1 MPVTQFMLSDIAGT
15 AAAFAIFALFAFVP
29 GYALGWALNLLDFRR
44 RGALAQAALGVSLS
58 IATVPIVAYL
68 AGRLAPAWAIW
79 LVLAPFWGG
88 FALLLAAR
96 WRRMIPRGYGL
107 PKVLAGAWLML
118 GTASMID
125 LQWGRRLYY
134 SVISFDYTLRVAI
147 TSAITRAGIPPPNP
161 YFFPG
166 RPELLRYHYFWMILC
181 SLAQRAGGGVISARL
196 ALFGGTLWCGLA
208 LIAVLALYLRFA
220 DPEGPV
226 RLKYRLGLAIALLGV
241 TGLDLFPTLL
251 LLRNGV
257 VLADMEWWNEQVTS
271 WVDTMLWVPHHLA
284 SLIACLTGFLLLW
297 SAPARRRDAMAAAAV
312 AGLCFA
318 SAVGCS
324 VYVALTF
331 FVFLAVWGLI
341 GLIRKWRRDT
351 GLLVLA
357 GCCAAVPLLQYV
369 RDLRGPASGGSFLV
383 PTVRAFKI
391 PDLILASMHAADW
404 KISLANLLLLPLNYF
419 LELGFF
425 LSIGLI
431 ALKRLRA
438 AKQPWSRWEL
448 AACAMAGSSIAV
460 CTFLRSGV
468 IGNNDLG
475 YRGFLPAQFILLV
488 WAVSLAGGPRLHR
501 LRLRG
506 FLAFLLLAGAAGSV
520 YQVCLLRGFTVLSDF
535 ARVTRYPWLG
545 EGSQI
550 GNRTYAAR
558 QVYEQLRQTQPVT
571 AVMQYSPSDP
581 EFIPYGLYSDRQLG
595 AISSDCGTV
604 MGGDPS
610 LCGGMYPLVAAL
622 FEPTA
627 AAPAPGVDAVCNQF
641 DIRVLVASDKDPVW
655 ADPRSWVWNRK
666 PLAANSTMRAVACGK
681 GVLPEAKQP

>member
-1 MPVTQFMLSDIAGT
+1 
-15 AAAFAIFALFAFVP
+15 
-29 GYALGWALNLLDFRR
+29 
-44 RGALAQAALGVSLS
+44 
-58 IATVPIVAYL
+58 
-68 AGRLAPAWAIW
+68 
-79 LVLAPFWGG
+79 
-88 FALLLAAR
+88 
-96 WRRMIPRGYGL
+96 
-107 PKVLAGAWLML
+107 
-118 GTASMID
+118 
-125 LQWGRRLYY
+125 
-134 SVISFDYTLRVAI
+134 
-147 TSAITRAGIPPPNP
+147 
-161 YFFPG
+161 
-166 RPELLRYHYFWMILC
+166 
-181 SLAQRAGGGVISARL
+181 
-196 ALFGGTLWCGLA
+196 
-208 LIAVLALYLRFA
+208 
-220 DPEGPV
+220 
-226 RLKYRLGLAIALLGV
+226 
-241 TGLDLFPTLL
+241 
-251 LLRNGV
+251 
-257 VLADMEWWNEQVTS
+257 
-271 WVDTMLWVPHHLA
+271 
-284 SLIACLTGFLLLW
+284 
-297 SAPARRRDAMAAAAV
+297 
-312 AGLCFA
+312 
-318 SAVGCS
+318 

>member
-1 MPVTQFMLSDIAGT
+1 MPVPQFTLGDIAGT
-15 AAAFAIFALFAFVP
+15 AAAFAIFGLFAFVP

-58 IATVPIVAYL
+58 IATCPIVAYV
-68 AGRLAPAWAIW
+68 AGRLAPSWAIW
-79 LVLAPFWGG
+79 LVFAPFWAG
-88 FALLLAAR
+88 FVLLLAAR
-96 WRRMIPRGYGL
+96 WRRMTPRGYRL
-107 PKVLAGAWLML
+107 PKALAAAWLLL

-125 LQWGRRLYY
+125 LQWGNRLYY

-147 TSAITRAGIPPPNP
+147 TSAITRSGIPPPNP

-208 LIAVLALYLRFA
+208 LMAVLALYLRFA

-226 RLKYRLGLAIALLGV
+226 RLRYRVGLAIALLGV
-241 TGLDLFPTLL
+241 TGLDLFPNLL

-271 WVDTMLWVPHHLA
+271 WVGTMLWVPHHLA
-284 SLIACLTGFLLLW
+284 SLVACLTGFLLLW
-297 SAPARRRDAMAAAAV
+297 SAPALRRDAVAAAAV

-324 VYVALTF
+324 VYVAFTF

-341 GLIRKWRRDT
+341 GLIRKWHRDT
-351 GLLVLA
+351 GLLILA

-383 PTVRAFKI
+383 PMVRAFRI
-391 PDLILASMHAADW
+391 PDLILASMHASLW

-425 LSIGLI
+425 LPIGLI

-438 AKQPWSRWEL
+438 AKKPWSRWEL

-475 YRGFLPAQFILLV
+475 CRGFLPAQFILLLC
-488 WAVSLAGGPRLHR
+488 AVSLAGEPALRGR
-501 LRLRG
+501 RLRG
-506 FLAFLLLAGAAGSV
+506 WLAFLLLAGAASSV
-520 YQVCLLRGFTVLSDF
+520 YQVCLLRGFTVLSEF

-545 EGSQI
+545 EDSQI
-550 GNRTYAAR
+550 GKRTYAAR

-571 AVMQYSPSDP
+571 AVMQYNPNEP
-581 EFIPYGLYSDRQLG
+581 EFIPYGLYADRQLG
-595 AISSDCGTV
+595 AGGSDCSTV
-604 MGGDPS
+604 MGGDAS
-610 LCGGMYPLVAAL
+610 LCAGMYPLVNGL
-622 FEPTA
+622 FDPPA
-627 AAPAPGVDAVCNQF
+627 AAPAPEVDAVCNQF
-641 DIRVLVASDKDPVW
+641 AISVLVARDKDPVW

-666 PLAANSTMRAVACGK
+666 PLAANSMMRAVACGK
-681 GVLPEAKQP
+681 GVLP